1 MNGSDHRLDL
11 SDVRARRALDAG
23 CLLSLDSDAHRTEEL
38 HYLDWAVAQARR
50 AWVPPER
57 VLNTRSRSEL
67 LAWVAG
73 KADRLAGSTPRA
85 AIAART
91 LIARTTTDPAT
102 ARSLRDT
109 GEGSVR
115 NRLTAILAS
124 VVVVLG
130 ACQASAPSSAT
141 PAPSVAPPPPTATPV
156 PTPIDFDRL
165 LYGSTYAPSPGT
177 PGGTVVISNWQSV
190 EQLNPYFANAF
201 GTFEVLAGTM
211 RTLLVVASDGHYVP
225 DLSAGPIT
233 YADNVTEDGGAAGGF
248 TVHVAIRPS
257 LKWSDGQP
265 LTLNDLAYTWQWV
278 SSIRLRSG

>member
-1 MNGSDHRLDL
+1 M
-11 SDVRARRALDAG
+11 
-23 CLLSLDSDAHRTEEL
+23 
-38 HYLDWAVAQARR
+38 
-50 AWVPPER
+50 
-57 VLNTRSRSEL
+57 
-67 LAWVAG
+67 
-73 KADRLAGSTPRA
+73 
-85 AIAART
+85 
-91 LIARTTTDPAT
+91 
-102 ARSLRDT
+102 
-109 GEGSVR
+109 R

-248 TVHVAIRPS
+248 TVHVAIRPN
-257 LKWSDGQP
+257 LKWSDGVP
-265 LTLNDLAYTWQWV
+265 FTLNDLAYTWKSVLDPAQVGITTTGWGEV
-278 SSIRLRSG
+278 DRSTCSPTGSRLTVHFKEPLRRLLGWSPATSSCPSTG